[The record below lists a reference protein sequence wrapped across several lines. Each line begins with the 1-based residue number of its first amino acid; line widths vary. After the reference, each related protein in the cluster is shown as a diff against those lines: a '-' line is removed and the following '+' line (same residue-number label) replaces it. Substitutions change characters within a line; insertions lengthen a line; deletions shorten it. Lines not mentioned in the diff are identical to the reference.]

1 MILFGCQRARSALT
15 IWPGGR
21 KIREP
26 FLILGPIQP
35 EPCGGGSRAAFYLEK
50 TNMTTKEIAEA
61 VGKAEKTVRTWAF
74 KAAAKSA
81 EAAAKSA
88 EATPTHPADWSIEEA
103 CAIIEIGL
111 GKNAAS
117 LFRENARRSAPS
129 PEDRISRLEGLVE
142 RLILALIPAASTG
155 KQLAIPA
162 APLATRDELR
172 SIVAKA
178 GQASGDFRGAW
189 GTLYQEM
196 YYRLHRN
203 VRECAK
209 NRGMDTLDYVEEEGL
224 LPDAVA
230 IAREVFK

>member
-1 MILFGCQRARSALT
+1 
-15 IWPGGR
+15 
-21 KIREP
+21 
-26 FLILGPIQP
+26 
-35 EPCGGGSRAAFYLEK
+35 
-50 TNMTTKEIAEA
+50 MTTKEIAEA
-61 VGKAEKTVRTWAF
+61 VGKEERTIRRWVARIAD
-74 KAAAKSA
+74 KMPVVKDKMSA
-81 EAAAKSA
+81 SSPMK
-88 EATPTHPADWSIEEA
+88 PADYDLEET

-117 LFRENARRSAPS
+117 LFRENSRRSAPS
-129 PEDRISRLEGLVE
+129 SEDRISRLEGLVE
-142 RLILALIPAASTG
+142 RLVLVLIPAASTG

-172 SIVAKA
+172 RIVAKA

-189 GTLYQEM
+189 GTLYQEI

-230 IAREVFK
+230 IAREVFR